1 MTDITPVDFQQASYT
16 YAIEC
21 YSVCNGNMAKNS
33 EEQNWPRL
41 LGTLTYEGVKLERGG
56 RLV

>member
-1 MTDITPVDFQQASYT
+1 
-16 YAIEC
+16 
-21 YSVCNGNMAKNS
+21 MAKNS